1 MSDNPIKSH
10 RVFKEVRIRASL
22 LLKAARN
29 GDELAIK
36 RLNYCLK
43 RRRALDV
50 SAIELTGLPYAKL
63 LRSSAAAPE
72 RFFERPV
79 ATHWNHWFATYHE
92 AKAHL
97 MAFQGFL
104 FPFKNQF
111 VVVEGDFL
119 QDIKLDPDH
128 PDWAKIGFDWEKPD
142 CMAAFVR
149 LHNLLSKQGFSAQ
162 GSFNVQ

>member
-1 MSDNPIKSH
+1 MPTNPTNSQRILN
-10 RVFKEVRIRASL
+10 EVRIRASL

-29 GDELAIK
+29 GDEPAIK
-36 RLNYCLK
+36 RLNGRLK

-63 LRSSAAAPE
+63 IQSRVAAPE

-79 ATHWNHWFATYHE
+79 AAHLNHWFATYNE

-97 MAFQGFL
+97 MTFQGYL

-111 VVVEGDFL
+111 VVVDGDFL
-119 QDIKLDPDH
+119 KELKLEPDH
-128 PDWAKIGFDWEKPD
+128 PDWERIGFDWEKPD
-142 CMAAFVR
+142 CMTAFVR
-149 LHNLLSKQGFSAQ
+149 LHDLLCKQGFLVRDS
-162 GSFNVQ
+162 SNV